1 MATAIGSL
9 GLGAGGAAGPLL
21 AADIQGSEAV
31 AGLPLGV
38 LIGGA
43 AVGAIAI
50 SRRTS
55 LRGRGPGLSL
65 GYAVGSVGAVIVIG
79 GAVVNSLVVVL
90 AGTLLLGSASA
101 AVFLSRYAAAEL
113 AGPGARGRGVGT
125 ILWAAT
131 VGAVAS
137 PNLLAP
143 TGWLAALLGLPKL
156 TGLFVIAA
164 PAFLVATAITGV
176 GLRRSAPDLG
186 RSNLL
191 QGRNLRIHEAV
202 MQSLRSKP
210 SRLALT
216 ILATT
221 NLVMVGI
228 MAVAPVQLI
237 EHGHHLGGVGFIV
250 SIHVAGMFAPSV
262 LTGWLADRI
271 GAAPVALGGTLLL
284 VASGISGAFV
294 DLEGSVAITAFLLL
308 VGIAWN
314 GGIVGG
320 SAMLAASV
328 HGSARAQAE
337 GIGEV
342 AMSTAAAVAAPSAGP
357 IVAAGGFGA
366 LSVLGAAAAAAVL
379 FAGVAARSGVSTP
392 DASVGGEIDGI
403 PVWVQGEGTRGPL
416 APNGYPGHVPS
427 GARDTGLR
435 TSMRRLDGGRNHD

>member
-1 MATAIGSL
+1 MAIRALPDDPRTAAASVSLRLLATATVIGSL

-21 AADIQGSEAV
+21 AADIQGSAAV

-38 LIGGA
+38 LIAGA
-43 AVGAIAI
+43 AVGALAI

-55 LRGRGPGLSL
+55 LSGRGSGLSL
-65 GYAVGSVGAVIVIG
+65 GYTVGSVGAVIVIG
-79 GAVVNSLVVVL
+79 GAVVDSLVVVL
-90 AGTLLLGSASA
+90 VGTFLLGTASA

-113 AGPGARGRGVGT
+113 AGPGARGRGVGS

-137 PNLLAP
+137 PNLLVP
-143 TGWLAALLGLPKL
+143 TGWLAAHLGLPKL
-156 TGLFVIAA
+156 TGLFVIAV
-164 PAFLVATAITGV
+164 PAFLVAAAITGV
-176 GLRRSAPDLG
+176 GLGRSAPDLG

-191 QGRNLRIHEAV
+191 RGRDLRISEAV

-228 MAVAPVQLI
+228 MAVAPVQLMA
-237 EHGHHLGGVGFIV
+237 HRHHLGAVGFIV
-250 SIHVAGMFAPSV
+250 SIHIAGMFAPSV

-284 VASGISGAFV
+284 VVSGVSGAFV
-294 DLEGSVAITAFLLL
+294 DLEGSVAVTGFLLL
-308 VGIAWN
+308 VGLAWN
-314 GGIVGG
+314 GGVVGG
-320 SAMLAASV
+320 SAMLAACV

-366 LSVLGAAAAAAVL
+366 LTVSGAAAAAAVL
-379 FAGVAARSGVSTP
+379 VAGVAARS
-392 DASVGGEIDGI
+392 
-403 PVWVQGEGTRGPL
+403 R
-416 APNGYPGHVPS
+416 
-427 GARDTGLR
+427 ARR
-435 TSMRRLDGGRNHD
+435 TCPCEEEES

>member
-1 MATAIGSL
+1 VRTFGRMAILAPSKDIRTAGASVPLRLLEMATVIGSL

-50 SRRTS
+50 SRRSS
-55 LRGRGPGLSL
+55 LRGRGSGLSL
-65 GYAVGSVGAVIVIG
+65 GYAVGGAGAVVVIG
-79 GAVVNSLVVVL
+79 GAVANNLAIVL
-90 AGTLLLGSASA
+90 AGTFMLGGASA

-137 PNLLAP
+137 PNLLAL

-156 TGLFVIAA
+156 TGLFIIAV
-164 PAFLVATAITGV
+164 PAFLVASAITGV
-176 GLRRSAPDLG
+176 WLHRSAPDLG

-191 QGRNLRIHEAV
+191 QGRDLRMHVAV

-210 SRLALT
+210 SRLALI

-228 MAVAPVQLI
+228 MAVAPVQMMA
-237 EHGHHLGGVGFIV
+237 HGHHLGAVGFIV

-271 GAAPVALGGTLLL
+271 GAVPVALGSTFLL
-284 VASGISGAFV
+284 VASGVSGAFV
-294 DLEGSVAITAFLLL
+294 DLEGSVAVTVFLLL

-314 GGIVGG
+314 GGVVGG
-320 SAMLAASV
+320 SAMLAGSV

-342 AMSTAAAVAAPSAGP
+342 AMSTAAAVGAPGAGP
-357 IVAAGGFGA
+357 VVAAAGFGA
-366 LSVLGAAAAAAVL
+366 LTVLGAAAAAAAALIV
-379 FAGVAARSGVSTP
+379 GVAVRSTGST
-392 DASVGGEIDGI
+392 SNV
-403 PVWVQGEGTRGPL
+403 PV
-416 APNGYPGHVPS
+416 
-427 GARDTGLR
+427 
-435 TSMRRLDGGRNHD
+435 